1 MLQIKYTGSSMNPAR
16 TFGPAVVGGEWE
28 HHWVRDVTAQLI
40 FTSQIIFGMIIMH
53 YVRKITPFCSCEQ
66 TLNIAKKCNT
76 CMNE

>member
-40 FTSQIIFGMIIMH
+40 FTSQIIFDMI
-53 YVRKITPFCSCEQ
+53 YALCS
-66 TLNIAKKCNT
+66 
-76 CMNE
+76 